1 IPLAEETGLVNSIGQ
16 WVLLSVCSQLE
27 RWQNQGLE
35 VVPVAINISAK
46 QLQTDIISSIE
57 VALAM
62 HGLSAELL
70 EIELTE
76 SAVMQRPLESVEILN
91 QLKALGLS
99 LAVDDFGTGYSSLA
113 YLKRFPLD
121 TLKID
126 REFVRDITKDP
137 DDAAITNAIIVL
149 AHSLELQ
156 VVAEGVET
164 QAQLN
169 FLAAQGCD
177 QAQGFLLGR
186 PMTEGQAEALL
197 SRK

>member
-1 IPLAEETGLVNSIGQ
+1 
-16 WVLLSVCSQLE
+16 
-27 RWQNQGLE
+27 
-35 VVPVAINISAK
+35 
-46 QLQTDIISSIE
+46 
-57 VALAM
+57 M
-62 HGLSAELL
+62 HGLAADLL

-76 SAVMQRPLESVEILN
+76 SAVMQQPLESVEILN
-91 QLKALGLS
+91 QLKGLGLS

-113 YLKRFPLD
+113 YLKRFPLN

-137 DDAAITNAIIVL
+137 DDAAITSAIIVL

-186 PMTEGQAEALL
+186 PMTEAQAQALL
-197 SRK
+197 GRK